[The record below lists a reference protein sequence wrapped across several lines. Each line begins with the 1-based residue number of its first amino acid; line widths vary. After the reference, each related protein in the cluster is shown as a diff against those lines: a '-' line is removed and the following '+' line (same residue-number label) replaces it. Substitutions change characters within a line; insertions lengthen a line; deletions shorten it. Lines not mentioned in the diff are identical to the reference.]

1 MKMNAGQKIM
11 AANKIA
17 VILLAPIIA
26 FAEMDSS
33 YLVTWKHAKVFIVYI
48 HIKHCSHTPY

>member
-33 YLVTWKHAKVFIVYI
+33 YLVT
-48 HIKHCSHTPY
+48 